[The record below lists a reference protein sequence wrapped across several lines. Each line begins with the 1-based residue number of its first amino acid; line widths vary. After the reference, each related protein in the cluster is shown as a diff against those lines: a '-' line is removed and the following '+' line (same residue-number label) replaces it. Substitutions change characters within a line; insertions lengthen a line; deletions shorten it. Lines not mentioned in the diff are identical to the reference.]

1 VSWLLFAVGL
11 VTLGLGINVVR
22 PSRSFVSMAISF
34 FAEWLASEL
43 AHWAILVLGTTV
55 ALLAVFGGLDDPIGW
70 IGLVAACIGFALL
83 AIEMYLGWR
92 SGPTVTRALDAAGLG
107 APDPFRGRSLRL
119 LFPFFFGDRRVRR
132 IADVRYAEGA
142 GRRHL
147 ADVYVPRAGVEN
159 AAVLLQ
165 IHGGAWLIGNKRQQ
179 GRPLMN
185 RMTAAG
191 WICVAINYR
200 LAPRAKMPE
209 PIVDVKLAIAWIREH
224 IAEYGGDPTRIIV
237 SGGSAGGHLAAMAA
251 LTVNDPEYQPGFESA
266 DTSVL
271 ACVPLYPPTDLLA
284 LFRDGG
290 PITRRM
296 IARVTPWVFGVPPAV
311 DPERYRRWSPI
322 TLVRPG
328 LVPFLVVQGTGDN
341 LVPYRQTRAFAER
354 LRAQPGQKV
363 VYLEL
368 PGAPH
373 AFEVFHSLRAE
384 AAAAAVHRFCSWV
397 LAEQMAKGLTENR
410 STSSGQGAAVAADR
424 IDADAR

>member
-1 VSWLLFAVGL
+1 MSWLLFIVGL
-11 VTLGLGINVVR
+11 VTLGLGINVLR
-22 PSRSFVSMAISF
+22 PSRSFLSMAISF

-43 AHWAILVLGTTV
+43 AHWTILVLGSTV
-55 ALLAVFGGLDDPIGW
+55 ALLATFGGLDDPIGW
-70 IGLVAACIGFALL
+70 VGLVAACIGFVLL
-83 AIEMYLGWR
+83 AIELVLGWR
-92 SGPTVTRALDAAGLG
+92 SRPTVMRALDDAGLG
-107 APDPFRGRSLRL
+107 APDPFRGRTLRL
-119 LFPFFFGDRRVRR
+119 LFPFFFHDRRVRR

-147 ADVYVPRAGVEN
+147 ADVYVPSAGVEN
-159 AAVLLQ
+159 AAVLVQ
-165 IHGGAWLIGNKRQQ
+165 IHGGAWIIGNKRQQ

-191 WICVAINYR
+191 WVCVAINYR
-200 LAPRAKMPE
+200 LAPRSKMPDA
-209 PIVDVKLAIAWIREH
+209 IVDVKLALAWIREH

-284 LFRDGG
+284 LFADGG
-290 PITRRM
+290 PVARRM
-296 IARVTPWVFGVPPAV
+296 IARATSWVFGVAPAV
-311 DPERYRRWSPI
+311 DPERYRHWSPI

-354 LRAQPGQKV
+354 LRAQPDQKL
-363 VYLEL
+363 VYVEL

-397 LAEQMAKGLTENR
+397 LAETMARELTEDPTTPSDR
-410 STSSGQGAAVAADR
+410 GSAAADDR
-424 IDADAR
+424 IDAEAR